1 MKDKFSQLVTSVQT
15 ESKAAIAKIDSTV
28 QSAKDSVLNT
38 VDEGVSAIKKTYAQ
52 VTETLETF
60 ATIGVT
66 VALIVAPV
74 PTAVALAIM
83 WIMEQSI
90 NAQKKKIDCVTA
102 MKKSDRDFK
111 RVTGLLKKHGL
122 IPQTA
127 IVQTEYLKLEID
139 SEKNSITGVV
149 LKGANT
155 GMRLN
160 DMDDQTLELFR
171 NAAPD
176 NDTRD
181 LMDAYMSFIK
191 SSQSAD

>member
-1 MKDKFSQLVTSVQT
+1 MKDKFSKLVASVQT
-15 ESKAAIAKIDSTV
+15 ESKAAIA
-28 QSAKDSVLNT
+28 T
-38 VDEGVSAIKKTYAQ
+38 VDSAIQTTKDTVLDAVDESVSAVKKTYAQ

-60 ATIGVT
+60 AAIGVT
-66 VALIVAPV
+66 LALIVAPV
-74 PTAVALAIM
+74 PTAVALAMM
-83 WIMEQSI
+83 WLMEQSI
-90 NAQKKKIDCVTA
+90 TAKKRNIDYVTS
-102 MKKSDRDFK
+102 MKKNDREFK

-191 SSQSAD
+191 SSQSTD